1 MGQQANI
8 YVYFLVYLWPYLKN
22 ICNFDRHSLQ
32 LYIGSGTLQ
41 TNTTYTVNIIG
52 LRNRE
57 STEAFING
65 VATTV
70 DYLVNINT
78 ELFLSQLQGNTYIG
92 GFPQSAQIKVSFCS
106 NGTYSTWNW
115 VPFWVELFWTIIKF
129 SPRSRIDIAIDP
141 TQWLFCDNF
150 EVPSFQLLQMF
161 VSVFQLGTDRLAAG
175 LIACVTSIQVQGTEV
190 RFTNADQY
198 VNTVLQYV

>member
-1 MGQQANI
+1 M
-8 YVYFLVYLWPYLKN
+8 YLCLFLGLLVILFEK
-22 ICNFDRHSLQ
+22 CNFDCHLDTCHSFQ

-78 ELFLSQLQGNTYIG
+78 ELFLSQLQGNIYIG
-92 GFPQSAQIKVSFCS
+92 GFPQSAQIKVSYCS
-106 NGTYSTWNW
+106 NGTHST
-115 VPFWVELFWTIIKF
+115 
-129 SPRSRIDIAIDP
+129 
-141 TQWLFCDNF
+141 
-150 EVPSFQLLQMF
+150 
-161 VSVFQLGTDRLAAG
+161 
-175 LIACVTSIQVQGTEV
+175 
-190 RFTNADQY
+190 
-198 VNTVLQYV
+198 